1 MSFSFRTLVLLAG
14 AVAAAACAPGGARPR
29 PNIVLVLADDLGWKD
44 VSYNGS
50 AYATPNIDRLA
61 AQGLT
66 FTQAYAATPACSPTR
81 AALLTGRS
89 PARLGITRAIHGKD
103 YRAEGTPRPE
113 YVPGWPWPCLP
124 YGNASHLAEG
134 VPTFAD
140 TLRAAGYETAFI
152 GKWHL
157 GRGEHGP
164 AGHGFEHEAF
174 VGSVGASDYFPPYRV
189 EHGAASR
196 PDEYLTDRL
205 TDEAVAFLAREH
217 ERPFLLVLAHFAV
230 HEPIQAKPELV
241 RALAPTMVPGAPQSS
256 ANYAAMLAS
265 LDQGVGRLLATLDER
280 GLTDETLVVFT
291 SDNGPLLERG
301 ERLTTVAPLRGG
313 KLELYEGG
321 IRVPL
326 ALRWPAEITPGTS
339 TSVPVVS
346 MDLYPTLLAAAGVVP
361 APDQP
366 LDGLDLTPLWNGAT
380 RLARERLFFFV
391 PHRDAQ
397 AAVRAGDWKLLH
409 WFGGRNELYDLGRD
423 VGEQHDLAAA
433 EPERTR
439 ALEAELLQWIQAS
452 GAALPKPNPEY
463 DPAKAP
469 GALDEDDE

>member
-1 MSFSFRTLVLLAG
+1 MAVQHRVLALLAG
-14 AVAAAACAPGGARPR
+14 FVASACAPAAPHR

-89 PARLGITRAIHGKD
+89 PARLGLTRAIHGRD
-103 YRAEGTPRPE
+103 YRAEGTPPRE
-113 YVPGWPWPCLP
+113 VVPGWPWPCLP
-124 YGNASHLAEG
+124 YTSATHLPAG

-140 TLRAAGYETAFI
+140 ALRAAGYETAFL
-152 GKWHL
+152 GKWHI
-157 GRGEHGP
+157 GWGAHGP
-164 AGHGFEHEAF
+164 AGHGFEHQGF

-217 ERPFLLVLAHFAV
+217 EHPFLLVLSHFAV

-241 RALAPTMVPGAPQSS
+241 RALAPTLVPGAPQSNAS
-256 ANYAAMLAS
+256 YAAMLAS
-265 LDQGVGRLLATLDER
+265 LDQSVGRVLATLDER
-280 GLTDETLVVFT
+280 GLAQETLVVFT
-291 SDNGPLLERG
+291 SDNGPLLERNG
-301 ERLTTVAPLRGG
+301 ERMTTAAPLRGG

-326 ALRWPAEITPGTS
+326 ALRWPGTIAPGTS
-339 TSVPVVS
+339 TAVPAVS
-346 MDLYPTLLAAAGVVP
+346 MDLYPTLLAAAGVAP
-361 APDQP
+361 APDEP
-366 LDGLDLTPLWNGAT
+366 LDGLDLAPLWSGAT

-409 WFGGRNELYDLGRD
+409 WFAGKNELYDLARD

-439 ALEAELLQWIQAS
+439 ALAAELLQWIQDS
-452 GAALPKPNPEY
+452 GATLPVLNPEY
-463 DPAKAP
+463 DPANAP
-469 GALDEDDE
+469 GAQDEDDE